1 MMKEEQDFTLT
12 EKFLSCIRPETD
24 LVFLCNPNNPTGQ
37 LIDRKLL
44 ERILV
49 HCAACGTMLVVDECF
64 RDFLDNPEENSMKLW
79 VDSFPNLMILR
90 AFTKHYAMAG
100 LRLGYCLCA
109 NPPLL
114 ERMNQCGQPW
124 SVSVPAQVAGVA
136 ALKDTE
142 YLQKSLALIREERT
156 YLKEELQKLDI
167 RVIGSHANYLFFR
180 LPDSKDLKDV
190 LEQDGILIRSCANY
204 PGLNEDY
211 YRIAVKK
218 HEHNQKLI
226 EALERYLK
234 SPVIEPLA
242 SETVTVRVDDESSG
256 EKQPETKSSEQN
268 PEQNPTQT
276 EEHTNEHP
284 EENHEPEAKTSEE
297 ISVKTLE
304 EPQQAETPK
313 PDACETEQTNAPEEE
328 APVPKI
334 SNAAPPSA
342 EQKKQYRFL
351 RKSKRKYD
359 WEEEDK

>member
-1 MMKEEQDFTLT
+1 M
-12 EKFLSCIRPETD
+12 
-24 LVFLCNPNNPTGQ
+24 
-37 LIDRKLL
+37 
-44 ERILV
+44 
-49 HCAACGTMLVVDECF
+49 
-64 RDFLDNPEENSMKLW
+64 
-79 VDSFPNLMILR
+79 
-90 AFTKHYAMAG
+90 
-100 LRLGYCLCA
+100 
-109 NPPLL
+109 
-114 ERMNQCGQPW
+114 
-124 SVSVPAQVAGVA
+124 
-136 ALKDTE
+136 
-142 YLQKSLALIREERT
+142 
-156 YLKEELQKLDI
+156 
-167 RVIGSHANYLFFR
+167 IGSHANYLFFR

-234 SPVIEPLA
+234 SPVIEPIA
-242 SETVTVRVDDESSG
+242 IETVTVRVDDESPC

-268 PEQNPTQT
+268 PTQT
-276 EEHTNEHP
+276 EEDRNEYP
-284 EENHEPEAKTSEE
+284 KENHEPEAKTSEE

-304 EPQQAETPK
+304 EPQQAEVPK

-359 WEEEDK
+359 WEGEDK